1 MQRRWMGSYRV
12 SGEGTDR
19 DHEILMTR
27 QLTYIWL
34 QRPASRAITATVL
47 ETRGMAL
54 ETSHGVCNGCAASKT
69 RLTMCQAQT
78 AVGLESPCGQ
88 LDRKG

>member
-27 QLTYIWL
+27 QLTYGT
-34 QRPASRAITATVL
+34 TAY
-47 ETRGMAL
+47 
-54 ETSHGVCNGCAASKT
+54 
-69 RLTMCQAQT
+69 
-78 AVGLESPCGQ
+78 GLG
-88 LDRKG
+88 

>member
-34 QRPASRAITATVL
+34 QRPASTSVL
-47 ETRGMAL
+47 DLVTDA
-54 ETSHGVCNGCAASKT
+54 
-69 RLTMCQAQT
+69 
-78 AVGLESPCGQ
+78 
-88 LDRKG
+88 